1 MKSTISVRKE
11 IKELL
16 ERKKKEMEIKLDK
29 PLTWDE
35 FFQEVFKEENIPKL
49 TEEEAETLK
58 KLVLEDRKNW
68 KVREFA

>member
-1 MKSTISVRKE
+1 MKSTISVSKE

-35 FFQEVFKEENIPKL
+35 FFQEVFKEENAPTL

>member
-1 MKSTISVRKE
+1 MTSTISVSKG
-11 IKELL
+11 IKDLL

-35 FFQEVFKEENIPKL
+35 FCQEVFKEESVPTL

-58 KLVLEDRKNW
+58 KLVPEDRENW